1 MRKTFFSLLLALL
14 STFSSGFPVFSE
26 ISHLRVETISDDS
39 IDNQILY
46 NGRLW
51 QNLLM
56 KTDGDEFFLS
66 SGFLPGRVTIDNKP
80 FNKVQLKYD
89 LFKDE
94 LLILKPNGTIILMN
108 DEIVNSF
115 SLVFNNETYFF
126 RKFIDTVS
134 PLKGYVNVLYDG
146 DLKVYAKYRKEILPP
161 TITNGLAK
169 FNQINQIYIKKENDI
184 IRINSKRGL
193 LDLLGNIDEIKD
205 FIRVNRIRV
214 SVKNPVGFKRV
225 VEYYDS
231 LKK

>member
-1 MRKTFFSLLLALL
+1 MRKTFFSLLFALI
-14 STFSSGFPVFSE
+14 STFISGLPVFTE
-26 ISHLRVETISDDS
+26 ISHLRVKMISDDS

-51 QNLLM
+51 QKLLM
-56 KTDGDEFFLS
+56 KTDGDEFFLAS
-66 SGFLPGRVTIDNKP
+66 DFLPGVVTINNKS

-89 LFKDE
+89 VFKDE
-94 LLILKPNGTIILMN
+94 LLILKRNGTIILMN
-108 DEIVNSF
+108 KEIVNSF
-115 SLVFNNETYFF
+115 SLTFNNEKYFF
-126 RKFIDTVS
+126 TRFADTVS
-134 PLKGYVNVLYDG
+134 TLKGYVNVLYDG

-193 LDLLGNIDEIKD
+193 LGLLGNSDEIKD

-225 VEYYDS
+225 VEFYES
-231 LKK
+231 LK